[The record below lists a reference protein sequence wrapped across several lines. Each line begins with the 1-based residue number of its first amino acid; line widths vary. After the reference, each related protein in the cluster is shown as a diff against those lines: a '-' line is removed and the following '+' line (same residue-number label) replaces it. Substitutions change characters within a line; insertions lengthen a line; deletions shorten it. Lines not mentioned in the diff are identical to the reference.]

1 MKEEEGLKKKTVLR
15 APPRSVELVSTL
27 DTIKVHERI
36 GEVKHYFYVRI
47 ILIIT
52 GLISIIL
59 GIYMLLN
66 FNDYFEVDFDYHK
79 LLLIFLYIYFPSGI
93 GIFLLSFI
101 LSIFIYLFF
110 WCCQK
115 EKIHG
120 APLYD
125 ETDQSESIADFKTD
139 DIDDGN
145 KGKKRKADKKKLS
158 GEREYIGV
166 NADKVTLLPYTMTIF
181 ILISI
186 AYSFLALP
194 LSIFLLIKLYDD
206 TEYRDLKEYW
216 VLYIFIIANLINGI
230 LYVIVFFH
238 MFLVKRKENSIL
250 KKNMELDENLIKNIR
265 TEVREA
271 LKKAK

>member
-36 GEVKHYFYVRI
+36 GEIKHYFYARI
-47 ILIIT
+47 TLVIT
-52 GLISIIL
+52 GLASIIL
-59 GIYMLLN
+59 GIYMLIN
-66 FNDYFEVDFDYHK
+66 FNDFFEVNFNYRQ
-79 LLLIFLYIYFPSGI
+79 LLLIFVYIYFPSGI
-93 GIFLLSFI
+93 GIFLLSLI
-101 LSIFIYLFF
+101 LSLLIYLFF

-115 EKIHG
+115 QKIHG

-125 ETDQSESIADFKTD
+125 EQDQSESIAEFKTSNLD
-139 DIDDGN
+139 DIGNIN
-145 KGKKRKADKKKLS
+145 KGKIDKTKFS
-158 GEREYIGV
+158 GEKEYIGV

-181 ILISI
+181 IIISI

-194 LSIFLLIKLYDD
+194 LSIFLLVKLFDEP
-206 TEYRDLKEYW
+206 EYRDFKEYW
-216 VLYIFIIANLINGI
+216 VLYIFIIVNLTNGI
-230 LYVIVFFH
+230 VFVIVFFH

-250 KKNMELDENLIKNIR
+250 KKNMELDENLIKSLR
-265 TEVREA
+265 AEVREA

>member
-36 GEVKHYFYVRI
+36 GEIKHYFYVRI
-47 ILIIT
+47 TLIIT

-66 FNDYFEVDFDYHK
+66 FSDFFGVDFDYRK
-79 LLLIFLYIYFPSGI
+79 LLLMFVYIYCPSGI

-125 ETDQSESIADFKTD
+125 ETDQSESIAEFKTD

-145 KGKKRKADKKKLS
+145 KEKKRKTEKKKLA
-158 GEREYIGV
+158 GEKEYIGV

-181 ILISI
+181 IIISI

-194 LSIFLLIKLYDD
+194 LSIVLLVKLFDD

-216 VLYIFIIANLINGI
+216 ALYIFIIANLINGI
-230 LYVIVFFH
+230 LYVIVFIH
-238 MFLVKRKENSIL
+238 MFLVKRKENNIL
-250 KKNMELDENLIKNIR
+250 KKNMELDENLIKNLR
-265 TEVREA
+265 AEVREA
-271 LKKAK
+271 LKKAN

>member
-1 MKEEEGLKKKTVLR
+1 MKEEEGLKKKNVLR
-15 APPRSVELVSTL
+15 APPRSAELVSTL
-27 DTIKVHERI
+27 DTIKVHERV
-36 GEVKHYFYVRI
+36 GEIKHYFYVRI
-47 ILIIT
+47 TLIIT

-66 FNDYFEVDFDYHK
+66 FSDFFGVDFDYRK
-79 LLLIFLYIYFPSGI
+79 LLLMFVYIYCPSGI

-181 ILISI
+181 IIISI
-186 AYSFLALP
+186 VYSFLALP
-194 LSIFLLIKLYDD
+194 LSILLLVKLFDD
-206 TEYRDLKEYW
+206 AEYRDLKEYW
-216 VLYIFIIANLINGI
+216 ALYIFIIANLVNGI

-250 KKNMELDENLIKNIR
+250 KKNMEIDENLIKNIR
-265 TEVREA
+265 IEVREA
-271 LKKAK
+271 LKKAN

>member
-66 FNDYFEVDFDYHK
+66 FNDYFEVDFDYRK

-93 GIFLLSFI
+93 GIFLLSLI

-145 KGKKRKADKKKLS
+145 KGKKRKADKIKLS

-186 AYSFLALP
+186 AYFFLALP

>member
-27 DTIKVHERI
+27 DTIKVHIKI

-47 ILIIT
+47 TLIIT

-66 FNDYFEVDFDYHK
+66 FNDYFEVDFDYRK
-79 LLLIFLYIYFPSGI
+79 LLLIFVYIYFPSGI

-115 EKIHG
+115 EKIYG

-125 ETDQSESIADFKTD
+125 EADKSESIADFKTD
-139 DIDDGN
+139 DIDIGN
-145 KGKKRKADKKKLS
+145 KEKKRKEDKKKLS

-166 NADKVTLLPYTMTIF
+166 NADKVALLPYTMTIF
-181 ILISI
+181 IIISI

-194 LSIFLLIKLYDD
+194 LSILLLIKLFDD
-206 TEYRDLKEYW
+206 TEYGDLKEYW
-216 VLYIFIIANLINGI
+216 VLYFFIIANLINGI

-250 KKNMELDENLIKNIR
+250 KKNMELDENLIKSIR
-265 TEVREA
+265 AEVREA
-271 LKKAK
+271 LKKAN

>member
-66 FNDYFEVDFDYHK
+66 FNDYFEVDFDYRK

-93 GIFLLSFI
+93 GIFLLSLI

-250 KKNMELDENLIKNIR
+250 KKNMELDENSIKNIR
-265 TEVREA
+265 TEVRDA

>member
-66 FNDYFEVDFDYHK
+66 FSDFFEVEFDYRK
-79 LLLIFLYIYFPSGI
+79 LLLIFIYIYCPSGI

-216 VLYIFIIANLINGI
+216 VLYIFIIANLINSCLTSLFI
-230 LYVIVFFH
+230 LNTSLSLFSYQFCIC
-238 MFLVKRKENSIL
+238 
-250 KKNMELDENLIKNIR
+250 
-265 TEVREA
+265 
-271 LKKAK
+271 

>member
-15 APPRSVELVSTL
+15 APPRSEELVSTL
-27 DTIKVHERI
+27 DTIKVYEKVGVI
-36 GEVKHYFYVRI
+36 KHYFYVRI
-47 ILIIT
+47 TLIIT

-66 FNDYFEVDFDYHK
+66 FSDFFGVDFDYRK
-79 LLLIFLYIYFPSGI
+79 LLLMFVYIYCPSGI

-125 ETDQSESIADFKTD
+125 ETDQSESIAEFKTD

-145 KGKKRKADKKKLS
+145 KEKKRKTEKKKLA
-158 GEREYIGV
+158 GEKEYIGV

-181 ILISI
+181 IIISI

-194 LSIFLLIKLYDD
+194 LSIVLLVKLFDD

-216 VLYIFIIANLINGI
+216 ALYIFIIANLINGI
-230 LYVIVFFH
+230 LYVIVFIH
-238 MFLVKRKENSIL
+238 MFLVKRKENNIL
-250 KKNMELDENLIKNIR
+250 KKNMELDENLIKNLR
-265 TEVREA
+265 AEVREA
-271 LKKAK
+271 LKKAN

>member
-1 MKEEEGLKKKTVLR
+1 MKEEEELKKKTVLR

-66 FNDYFEVDFDYHK
+66 FNDYFEVDFDYRK

-93 GIFLLSFI
+93 GIFLLSLI

-145 KGKKRKADKKKLS
+145 KGKKRKADKIKLS

-181 ILISI
+181 IITKLNNLI
-186 AYSFLALP
+186 
-194 LSIFLLIKLYDD
+194 
-206 TEYRDLKEYW
+206 
-216 VLYIFIIANLINGI
+216 YIFIIC
-230 LYVIVFFH
+230 
-238 MFLVKRKENSIL
+238 
-250 KKNMELDENLIKNIR
+250 
-265 TEVREA
+265 
-271 LKKAK
+271 

>member
-1 MKEEEGLKKKTVLR
+1 MKEEEELKKKTVLR

-47 ILIIT
+47 TLIIT
-52 GLISIIL
+52 GLASIIL

-66 FNDYFEVDFDYHK
+66 FNDFFEVDFDYRK
-79 LLLIFLYIYFPSGI
+79 LLLIFVYIYSPSGI

-125 ETDQSESIADFKTD
+125 ETDPSESIAEFKTEE
-139 DIDDGN
+139 IDNVN
-145 KGKKRKADKKKLS
+145 KNKKRKTDKKKLT

-181 ILISI
+181 IIISI

-194 LSIFLLIKLYDD
+194 LSILLLVKLFDD
-206 TEYRDLKEYW
+206 PEYRDLKEYW
-216 VLYIFIIANLINGI
+216 ALYIFIIANLVNGI

-250 KKNMELDENLIKNIR
+250 KKNMEIDENLIKNLRVEI
-265 TEVREA
+265 REA
-271 LKKAK
+271 LKKVN

>member
-1 MKEEEGLKKKTVLR
+1 MKEEEELKKKTVLR

-47 ILIIT
+47 TLIIT
-52 GLISIIL
+52 GLASIIL

-66 FNDYFEVDFDYHK
+66 FNDFFEVDFDYRK
-79 LLLIFLYIYFPSGI
+79 LLLIFVYIYSPSGI

-125 ETDQSESIADFKTD
+125 ETDPSESIAEFKTEE
-139 DIDDGN
+139 IDNVN
-145 KGKKRKADKKKLS
+145 KNKKRKTDKKKLT

-181 ILISI
+181 IIISI
-186 AYSFLALP
+186 AY
-194 LSIFLLIKLYDD
+194 
-206 TEYRDLKEYW
+206 
-216 VLYIFIIANLINGI
+216 
-230 LYVIVFFH
+230 
-238 MFLVKRKENSIL
+238 
-250 KKNMELDENLIKNIR
+250 
-265 TEVREA
+265 
-271 LKKAK
+271 

>member
-36 GEVKHYFYVRI
+36 GEIKHYFYVRI
-47 ILIIT
+47 TLIIT

-66 FNDYFEVDFDYHK
+66 FSDFFGVDFDYRK
-79 LLLIFLYIYFPSGI
+79 LLLMFVYIYCPSGI

-125 ETDQSESIADFKTD
+125 ETDQSESIAEFKTD

-145 KGKKRKADKKKLS
+145 KEKKRKTEKKKLA
-158 GEREYIGV
+158 GEKEYIGV

-181 ILISI
+181 IIISI

-194 LSIFLLIKLYDD
+194 LSIVLLVKLFDD

-216 VLYIFIIANLINGI
+216 ALYIFIIANLINGI
-230 LYVIVFFH
+230 LYVIVFIH
-238 MFLVKRKENSIL
+238 MFVVKRKENNIL

-265 TEVREA
+265 AEVREA
-271 LKKAK
+271 LKKAN

>member
-52 GLISIIL
+52 GLASIIF
-59 GIYMLLN
+59 GIYMLIN
-66 FNDYFEVDFDYHK
+66 FNDYFEVDFDYRK
-79 LLLIFLYIYFPSGI
+79 LLLIFVYIYFPSGI

-101 LSIFIYLFF
+101 LSIIIYLFF

-120 APLYD
+120 APLHD
-125 ETDQSESIADFKTD
+125 EMDQSESIAEFKTD
-139 DIDDGN
+139 DIVEID
-145 KGKKRKADKKKLS
+145 KGKKRKTYKNNLT
-158 GEREYIGV
+158 GEREYTGV

-181 ILISI
+181 IIISI

-194 LSIFLLIKLYDD
+194 FSIFLLVKILDN

-216 VLYIFIIANLINGI
+216 ALYIFIIANLINGI

-238 MFLVKRKENSIL
+238 MFFVKRKENSIL

-265 TEVREA
+265 AEVREA
-271 LKKAK
+271 LKKAN

>member
-66 FNDYFEVDFDYHK
+66 FNDYFEVDFDYRK

-93 GIFLLSFI
+93 GIFLLSLI

-265 TEVREA
+265 IEVREA
-271 LKKAK
+271 LKKAN

>member
-27 DTIKVHERI
+27 DTIKVYEKVGVI
-36 GEVKHYFYVRI
+36 KHYFYVRI
-47 ILIIT
+47 TLIIT

-66 FNDYFEVDFDYHK
+66 FNVFFEVDFDYRK
-79 LLLIFLYIYFPSGI
+79 LLLIFINIYFPSGI
-93 GIFLLSFI
+93 GIFLLSLI

-125 ETDQSESIADFKTD
+125 EIDQSESIAEFKTD
-139 DIDDGN
+139 DIADGIKEKN
-145 KGKKRKADKKKLS
+145 RKTEKKKLS
-158 GEREYIGV
+158 GEKEYIGV

-181 ILISI
+181 IIISI

-194 LSIFLLIKLYDD
+194 LSILLLVNLFDD
-206 TEYRDLKEYW
+206 PEYRDLKEYW
-216 VLYIFIIANLINGI
+216 ALYIFIIANLINGI
-230 LYVIVFFH
+230 LYVIVFIH
-238 MFLVKRKENSIL
+238 MFVVKRKENNIL

-265 TEVREA
+265 AEVREA
-271 LKKAK
+271 LKKAN

>member
-36 GEVKHYFYVRI
+36 GEIKHYFYVRI
-47 ILIIT
+47 TLIIT

-66 FNDYFEVDFDYHK
+66 FNDYFEMDFDYRK
-79 LLLIFLYIYFPSGI
+79 LLLIFIYIYFPSGI

-115 EKIHG
+115 EKIYG

-125 ETDQSESIADFKTD
+125 EADQSESIADFKTD
-139 DIDDGN
+139 DIDVGN
-145 KGKKRKADKKKLS
+145 KEKKRKEDKKKLS
-158 GEREYIGV
+158 GEREYIGI
-166 NADKVTLLPYTMTIF
+166 NADKVALLPYTMTIF
-181 ILISI
+181 IIISI

-194 LSIFLLIKLYDD
+194 LSILLLIKLFDD
-206 TEYRDLKEYW
+206 TEYGDLKEYW

-238 MFLVKRKENSIL
+238 MFLVKRKENNIL
-250 KKNMELDENLIKNIR
+250 KKNMELDENLIKSIR
-265 TEVREA
+265 AEVREA
-271 LKKAK
+271 LKKAN